1 MGTAEITNNG
11 ERLIVALS
19 GEIDHHSL
27 KTLRGVIDV
36 QLENYT
42 PRLLVLDFREVGF
55 MDSSG
60 IGLILGRRRIAES
73 YGGKVVVKNVSGY
86 VEKLIKL
93 AGLGAMISKQQEVC
107 RK

>member
-1 MGTAEITNNG
+1 LEITNTG

-27 KTLRGVIDV
+27 KSLRGSIDA
-36 QLENYT
+36 QLEQFT
-42 PRLLVLDFREVGF
+42 PKRVILDFEKVSF

-73 YGGKVVVKNVSGY
+73 YGGKVAVQNASGY
-86 VEKLIKL
+86 VERLIKL
-93 AGLGAMISKQQEVC
+93 AGLESMLIKKEVGQAQ
-107 RK
+107 